1 MQTSGDWFVDFNDFI
16 YFEILEINT
25 GCLCNFEKP
34 MLFIFKLL
42 NAMQLEIFN
51 VCWIDNNVQGRTGP
65 GGWVAFATRANLFWV
80 NPGQIVYSSG
90 HYIWSICSNLKIRK
104 WAKKPS
110 KCKKICSKNAQ
121 KLYNVNKNCK
131 NFSPRP
137 HNIGYRRLNSE
148 KQEIPKS

>member
-51 VCWIDNNVQGRTGP
+51 VC
-65 GGWVAFATRANLFWV
+65 
-80 NPGQIVYSSG
+80 
-90 HYIWSICSNLKIRK
+90 
-104 WAKKPS
+104 
-110 KCKKICSKNAQ
+110 
-121 KLYNVNKNCK
+121 
-131 NFSPRP
+131 
-137 HNIGYRRLNSE
+137 
-148 KQEIPKS
+148 